1 MEAQQ
6 LPAAV
11 FPAKDGQTPVRRVR
25 LVCCR
30 VRELWVSCCKRW
42 SHQYSFVCFG
52 DKLADANPVFFCVH
66 CYHPLHYSKDGEL
79 LYDDFKVLPYF
90 HS

>member
-1 MEAQQ
+1 M
-6 LPAAV
+6 
-11 FPAKDGQTPVRRVR
+11 
-25 LVCCR
+25 
-30 VRELWVSCCKRW
+30 
-42 SHQYSFVCFG
+42 CFG